1 MGEAKAGRDCTLGVG
16 VLGEAK
22 AGRDCAFGVG
32 VLGVI
37 GHKYKLQRQREG
49 N

>member
-1 MGEAKAGRDCTLGVG
+1 MREAKAGRDCTMGVG

-22 AGRDCAFGVG
+22 AGRDCTLGVG